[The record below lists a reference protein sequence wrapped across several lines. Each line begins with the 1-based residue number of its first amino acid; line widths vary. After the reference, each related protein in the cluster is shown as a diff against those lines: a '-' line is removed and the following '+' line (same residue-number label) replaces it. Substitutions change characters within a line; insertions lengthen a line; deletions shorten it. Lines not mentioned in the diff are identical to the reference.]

1 MGATNWTTEDLL
13 WLVQAWSGAPQP
25 PHFGEKQDVNATSA
39 FGADPGI
46 YNRFLA
52 LSGGSTK
59 RSAATV
65 RKRTEVVL
73 DSHAFIRAFHADREW
88 SEGRDWF
95 SLSVGEQR
103 ARMRTAGS
111 RQVQLIDTKVFAAVD
126 AFFDKKDTSP
136 AAVAP
141 KMAAVA
147 PKASIED
154 EESEEEESDA
164 SDLKEEKAISS
175 DGGKDEGDSEER
187 RQKPYP
193 KFRGSWISREETS
206 KRSSDSESE
215 SEEESQPPAEEE
227 EEEEEKERVATKRR
241 RVSSDDELER
251 ILAKQSRSLVNF
263 LSERAS
269 ERSRERELS
278 RQEREVD
285 RRFWTEE
292 RAKDRALLRE
302 LFARRGR
309 R

>member
-1 MGATNWTTEDLL
+1 MRAMGATNWTTEDLL

-39 FGADPGI
+39 FSADPGI
-46 YNRFLA
+46 YSRFMA

-59 RSAATV
+59 RSVATV

-111 RQVQLIDTKVFAAVD
+111 RQVQLIDAKVFAAVD
-126 AFFDKKDTSP
+126 AFFGTTDTSP
-136 AAVAP
+136 AAVAS
-141 KMAAVA
+141 KTATVA
-147 PKASIED
+147 PKASVED
-154 EESEEEESDA
+154 EENQEEESDA
-164 SDLKEEKAISS
+164 SDLKEEKASSSS
-175 DGGKDEGDSEER
+175 DGGKDEGDSEGR

-215 SEEESQPPAEEE
+215 EETQPPAEEE
-227 EEEEEKERVATKRR
+227 EEEERESKKRR
-241 RVSSDDELER
+241 RVSSDDGLEE
-251 ILAKQSRSLVNF
+251 ILTRQSRSLANF

-278 RQEREVD
+278 RQEREAD
-285 RRFWTEE
+285 RRFWTKE

-309 R
+309 